1 MKNLL
6 SENMMRFG
14 TKNLSESQ
22 KRKLTLESIMQTIEE
37 YGLHYEVKSKLTE
50 QMGTAGP
57 VTTSTSV
64 NWDQKPNLNQVQK
77 QFPDLTKRA
86 KSIAEELKA
95 AADGNGTDED
105 RLNGALR
112 SLQDMCN
119 GFRNSYPE
127 SKFPGKSNY
136 LVAATFA
143 VIDRYISDYSGD
155 YRGKTL
161 VDLVVGELSGT
172 RLDSADRYIRVASGG
187 KVSISIPYGG
197 FDSLLR
203 SFGF

>member
-37 YGLHYEVKSKLTE
+37 YGLHYEVKSKLME
-50 QMGTAGP
+50 QMSMGP
-57 VTTSTSV
+57 ITPSTSI
-64 NWDQKPNLNQVQK
+64 NWDQKPDLNQVQK

-95 AADGNGTDED
+95 AADGTGTDED

-119 GFRNSYPE
+119 GFRSSYPE
-127 SKFPGKSNY
+127 AKFPGKSNY

-143 VIDRYISDYSGD
+143 VIDRYISDYSAD
-155 YRGKTL
+155 YRGKNL
-161 VDLVVGELSGT
+161 VDLVNGELSGT
-172 RLDSADRYIRVASGG
+172 RLDSAAKYIRVASGG
-187 KVSISIPYGG
+187 KISISIPYGG
-197 FDSLLR
+197 FDNLLKT
-203 SFGF
+203 FGF